1 MSSDSAI
8 RICQLSKCYAV
19 FDKPIDRLKQF
30 ALRGRMRYYKEH
42 WAVRGVSLEV
52 AHGETVGIVGR
63 NGSGKSTLLQMICG
77 TLEPTSGEI
86 EVNGRVAP
94 LLQLGAG
101 FNPEMTGRENVFINA
116 AILGLSSGE
125 IAERFDSMA
134 AFAEIGDM
142 LERPVKHYSSGM
154 YARLAF
160 AVAINVDPDI
170 LVVDEALA
178 VGDEMFQARCFAR
191 IREMRDRGTTILFV
205 SHSRGTIL
213 ELCTRAVLIDAGEL
227 LLDGAPK
234 PVTSVYQ
241 RLAFAAPADALR
253 MRQELLRT
261 GQVAAADSEEG
272 QQVLPE
278 RKGNAEPR
286 GSLDPSLRT
295 LDSVEWPSYGA
306 RISLPVLHDAHGHEV
321 NVLLHN
327 ETYRL
332 DYLVEFDQPAFNVGF
347 GMLIKTLQGHELAG
361 LGTHHPA
368 EAIEHV
374 NPGERYQVSFAF
386 TNLFAPGV
394 YTINVGCF
402 GSSDDQDRYLHR
414 RIDALAFRVDPSDDL
429 RHISGY
435 IDISAHAAAATAKPE
450 RVGADAMGATPSS
463 LGRHR

>member
-1 MSSDSAI
+1 MSSESAI
-8 RICQLSKCYAV
+8 RICDLSKCYAV
-19 FDKPIDRLKQF
+19 FDKPVDRLKQI
-30 ALRGRMRYYKEH
+30 AMRGRRRYYAEH
-42 WAVRGVSLEV
+42 WAVRNVSLEV
-52 AHGETVGIVGR
+52 DHGETVGIVGR

-77 TLEPTSGEI
+77 TLEPTTGEI
-86 EVNGRVAP
+86 EVVGRIAP

-116 AILGLSSGE
+116 AILGLTSEE
-125 IAERFDSMA
+125 IDERFDRIVS
-134 AFAEIGDM
+134 FAEIGDM

-154 YARLAF
+154 YSRLAF
-160 AVAINVDPDI
+160 AVAINVDPEI

-213 ELCTRAVLIDAGEL
+213 ELCTRAVLLDGGEL

-234 PVTSVYQ
+234 PVTSAYQ
-241 RLAFAAPADALR
+241 RLAFASPRDSAR
-253 MRQELLRT
+253 IRTELIET
-261 GQVAAADSEEG
+261 GVVADSESTGRETG
-272 QQVLPE
+272 PSAADQ
-278 RKGNAEPR
+278 RR
-286 GSLDPSLRT
+286 GSLDPSLQKF
-295 LDSVEWPSYGA
+295 DSVEWPSSGA
-306 RISLPVLHDAHGHEV
+306 LISVPVLRDSGGHEV

-332 DYLVEFDQPAFNVGF
+332 EYSVDFDKQAFNVGF
-347 GMLIKTLQGHELAG
+347 GMLVKTLRGHELAG

-368 EAIEHV
+368 ESIVRVGART
-374 NPGERYQVSFAF
+374 RYRVSFTF
-386 TNLFAPGV
+386 TNLFAPGI

-402 GSSDDQDRYLHR
+402 GSVGEQDRYLHR

-435 IDISAHAAAATAKPE
+435 IDISAHAQAASA
-450 RVGADAMGATPSS
+450 VGEPLTSDAD
-463 LGRHR
+463 